1 MMNKYESIIIINP
14 NLDEAGV
21 KALEE
26 KFTGL
31 INENGKVENVTD
43 MGKRKL
49 AYEIKKNKEAYYIQF
64 DFEAKPESI
73 TELERVYRITDDIL
87 KFIVIRKED

>member
-1 MMNKYESIIIINP
+1 
-14 NLDEAGV
+14 
-21 KALEE
+21 
-26 KFTGL
+26 
-31 INENGKVENVTD
+31 